1 MNKFKKIGLSALAG
15 SLVAFSAQDGEMSV
29 SGSASLT
36 FSNAD
41 DKSLTNENN
50 QWTMGDSLTFTGS
63 GELDNGM
70 TISVSYELDGQG
82 GATDA
87 FDDHSMSLD
96 TNGMGTITFSGHG
109 GTSAM
114 GTIDDTTPNAYE
126 ESWDIVTGADT
137 GTLVGGVSGE
147 NMFTYTSPDLGGATI
162 KATYLN
168 ADDVAT
174 DTSYMDFVVIATPSM
189 VDGLTV
195 GFGMAETEETTGT
208 VIDDQTMYASYTY
221 GSVTVGYSMSESDGP
236 NSSNDLDRKRNAA
249 AKAAAALK
257 AAASRKRKAAATRRR
272 NAAKKAAP
280 KRKAAKKKAAPK
292 RKAAKKK
299 AAPKRKAAKRKAAP
313 KRKTAAKKKAAP
325 KRKAAKKKAAPKR
338 KAASKRKAAPKRKA
352 AKRKR

>member
-1 MNKFKKIGLSALAG
+1 MNNFKKIGLSALAG
-15 SLVAFSAQDGEMSV
+15 SLVAFSAQAGELSV
-29 SGSASLT
+29 SGSASLS
-36 FSNAD
+36 FSNSD
-41 DKSLTNENN
+41 DASAANENN

-109 GTSAM
+109 GTSAL

-168 ADDVAT
+168 ADDAAT

-208 VIDDQTMYASYTY
+208 VIDDSTYYVSYAY

-236 NSSNDLDRKRNAA
+236 NSSNDLDFEALGVSYA
-249 AKAAAALK
+249 VSDDFTIAYSTSEVTKASDTDTQE
-257 AAASRKRKAAATRRR
+257 ASGIS
-272 NAAKKAAP
+272 
-280 KRKAAKKKAAPK
+280 
-292 RKAAKKK
+292 
-299 AAPKRKAAKRKAAP
+299 
-313 KRKTAAKKKAAP
+313 
-325 KRKAAKKKAAPKR
+325 
-338 KAASKRKAAPKRKA
+338 ASYTSGGITVGGAMNSVDNVAYDADADREGYEFNIAFAF
-352 AKRKR
+352 

>member
-15 SLVAFSAQDGEMSV
+15 SLVAFSAQAGEMSV
-29 SGSASLT
+29 SGSASLS
-36 FSNAD
+36 FSNGD
-41 DKSLTNENN
+41 DKSLANENN

-63 GELDNGM
+63 GEMDNGM

-109 GTSAM
+109 GTSAL

-168 ADDVAT
+168 ADDAAT

-208 VIDDQTMYASYTY
+208 VIDDSTYYVSYAY

-236 NSSNDLDRKRNAA
+236 NSSNDLDFEALGVSYA
-249 AKAAAALK
+249 VSDDFTIAYSTSEVTKASDTDTQE
-257 AAASRKRKAAATRRR
+257 ASGIS
-272 NAAKKAAP
+272 
-280 KRKAAKKKAAPK
+280 
-292 RKAAKKK
+292 
-299 AAPKRKAAKRKAAP
+299 
-313 KRKTAAKKKAAP
+313 
-325 KRKAAKKKAAPKR
+325 
-338 KAASKRKAAPKRKA
+338 ASYTSGGITVGGAMNSVDNVAYDADADREGYEFNIAFAF
-352 AKRKR
+352 

>member
-15 SLVAFSAQDGEMSV
+15 SLVSFSAQAGEMSV

-50 QWTMGDSLTFTGS
+50 QWSMGDSLTFTGS

-82 GATDA
+82 GTTDA

-109 GTSAM
+109 GTSAL

-168 ADDVAT
+168 ADDAAT

-208 VIDDQTMYASYTY
+208 VIDDSTYYVSYAY

-236 NSSNDLDRKRNAA
+236 NSSNDLDFEALGVSYA
-249 AKAAAALK
+249 VSDDFTIAYSTSEVTKASDTDTQE
-257 AAASRKRKAAATRRR
+257 ASGIS
-272 NAAKKAAP
+272 
-280 KRKAAKKKAAPK
+280 
-292 RKAAKKK
+292 
-299 AAPKRKAAKRKAAP
+299 
-313 KRKTAAKKKAAP
+313 
-325 KRKAAKKKAAPKR
+325 
-338 KAASKRKAAPKRKA
+338 ASYTSGGITVGGAMNSVDNVGYDADSDLEGYEFNIA
-352 AKRKR
+352 FAF

>member
-15 SLVAFSAQDGEMSV
+15 SLVAFSAQAGEMSV

-50 QWTMGDSLTFTGS
+50 QWSMGDSLTFPGS

-109 GTSAM
+109 GTSAL

-168 ADDVAT
+168 ADDAAT

-208 VIDDQTMYASYTY
+208 VIDDSTYYVSYAY

-236 NSSNDLDRKRNAA
+236 NSSNDLDFEALGVSYA
-249 AKAAAALK
+249 VSDDFTIAYSTSEVTKASDTDTQE
-257 AAASRKRKAAATRRR
+257 ASGIS
-272 NAAKKAAP
+272 
-280 KRKAAKKKAAPK
+280 
-292 RKAAKKK
+292 
-299 AAPKRKAAKRKAAP
+299 
-313 KRKTAAKKKAAP
+313 
-325 KRKAAKKKAAPKR
+325 
-338 KAASKRKAAPKRKA
+338 ASYTSGGITVGGAMNSVDNVAYDADADREGYEFNIAFAF
-352 AKRKR
+352 